1 MTDAECLE
9 AVRRLLHL
17 VDSYGLTELVVEEGG
32 LKVSIRGEDRTAVV
46 SPPIS
51 DLTVPP
57 RSSAELADAIE
68 TRYHVIRS
76 PMTGV
81 FYCSASPDVPPF
93 VEPGDRVEEGQAVGL
108 IEAMKLFSEIPAD
121 LSGRVIE
128 ILVANG
134 TLVSQDDP
142 LILLDPEG

>member
-17 VDSYGLTELVVEEGG
+17 VDAHGLTELVVEEGG
-32 LKVSIRGEDRTAVV
+32 LKVSICGEERTEAVALDPAIFPDAGRL
-46 SPPIS
+46 PPEAGDGRES
-51 DLTVPP
+51 HF
-57 RSSAELADAIE
+57 
-68 TRYHVIRS
+68 HVIRS

-81 FYCSASPDVPPF
+81 FYRAAGPDVPPF
-93 VEPGDRVEEGQAVGL
+93 VEPGDLVEEGQAVGL

-121 LSGRVIE
+121 LSGRVVE
-128 ILVANG
+128 IVAENG
-134 TLVSQDDP
+134 KLVSQDDP